1 MVFHQ
6 TNSRIASKIGALI
19 ITALIAV
26 SCATNN
32 APFEKEARAQRQG
45 PALWKI
51 TNDNTIVY
59 LLGGQELL
67 PDDLI
72 WRDATIASA
81 LTDADVFI
89 LEGDQRP
96 EAQAALQ
103 QLIPQLGINRDGR
116 TLRDFLT
123 EDEEM
128 EIGAVSASLGA
139 PLPAL
144 DQLRPWLAA
153 LQLDILHISRK
164 GYQTRSGVAG
174 EIIKIAETQT
184 DDLRFFEAPGDLLKV
199 MSELPEE
206 TQVKMLVKAARDIRD
221 KPDAHDE
228 LVRFWSQGNLTELAR
243 ILHSDEDGVWA
254 DRIVYDALVVQR
266 NKAWMK
272 QITQMLDENDGTFFV
287 MVGIGHFVGDDSLI
301 SLLENAGINAIL
313 Q

>member
-1 MVFHQ
+1 
-6 TNSRIASKIGALI
+6 
-19 ITALIAV
+19 
-26 SCATNN
+26 
-32 APFEKEARAQRQG
+32 
-45 PALWKI
+45 
-51 TNDNTIVY
+51 
-59 LLGGQELL
+59 
-67 PDDLI
+67 
-72 WRDATIASA
+72 
-81 LTDADVFI
+81 
-89 LEGDQRP
+89 
-96 EAQAALQ
+96 
-103 QLIPQLGINRDGR
+103 
-116 TLRDFLT
+116 
-123 EDEEM
+123 M

-174 EIIKIAETQT
+174 ETIKIAETQT